1 MVFVGICLLPVI
13 YVVFTARA
21 KEAMYP
27 TINQLVSIEG
37 LLHADLGVALTLDML
52 DIVIMFRDAYGQS
65 KKKERK
71 SEKESEKEKKEE
83 RREGER

>member
-1 MVFVGICLLPVI
+1 M
-13 YVVFTARA
+13 FTARA

-52 DIVIMFRDAYGQS
+52 DIVIMFRDAYGKPRRQA
-65 KKKERK
+65 
-71 SEKESEKEKKEE
+71 
-83 RREGER
+83 RREGLEIDRVLPFS